1 MDKLSGTKTS
11 VFAGLYARDYN
22 DLLMRDPEVTP
33 SSLLIGTGA
42 AMMSNKVSHFYD
54 FRGASLTADTGCS
67 SGLVVLHQ
75 AVSSLRN
82 QESTTAIV
90 TASSVLL
97 NPDMFVALS
106 TQG

>member
-1 MDKLSGTKTS
+1 
-11 VFAGLYARDYN
+11 
-22 DLLMRDPEVTP
+22 
-33 SSLLIGTGA
+33 
-42 AMMSNKVSHFYD
+42 MMSNKVSHFYD

-90 TASSVLL
+90 AEIEGTGA
-97 NPDMFVALS
+97 NA
-106 TQG
+106 